1 MQIVSKLMFPASL
14 ILLVFSVGLN
24 FVLAEEI
31 KGLRR
36 NIGKLKS
43 ETSIKPGD
51 SVPDISGVSPERV
64 ETIFR
69 FKDDTRSTVVYFFS
83 PRCSWCV
90 KNRELFAK
98 LHSSQKDRFR
108 WVAVSLDT
116 TNVEEFV
123 RESNMAMPVLS
134 QVPDEVLDSYK
145 IEGTPQT
152 FVVASD
158 GRVLKKW
165 VGSFTG
171 SVGAE
176 MESFFGSSLQ

>member
-31 KGLRR
+31 RGLRR

-51 SVPDISGVSPERV
+51 SVPDLLGVNTDRV
-64 ETIFR
+64 ETTFR
-69 FKDDTRSTVVYFFS
+69 YKDDTRSTVVYFFS

-90 KNRELFAK
+90 TNREPLAK

-108 WVAVSLDT
+108 WIAVSLDT
-116 TNVEEFV
+116 TNLDEFV
-123 RESNMAMPVLS
+123 RESSMAMPVLS
-134 QVPDEVLDSYK
+134 EVPDEVLASYK

-152 FVVASD
+152 LVVKSD

-165 VGSFTG
+165 IGSFTG

-176 MESFFGSSLQ
+176 MESFFGSSLE